1 MVPLGAYTEKT
12 TAEVPL
18 LPALDFVQVNT
29 LVAVFPEIV
38 NVKVILPVSTAVP
51 PRSEDAATDN
61 SIKPAA
67 VAVAAVFVFNVMPV
81 GKVPTAQ
88 VQAVCVIPTYPVNG
102 MEIVEAADVLPADVQ
117 AMDCV
122 SFPKTMEIPPL
133 PAEPVAPLSPLAPS

>member
-1 MVPLGAYTEKT
+1 M
-12 TAEVPL
+12 

-38 NVKVILPVSTAVP
+38 NVRVILPVSTAVP

-67 VAVAAVFVFNVMPV
+67 VAVAAVFVLSVMPV
-81 GKVPTAQ
+81 GSVPTAQ

-102 MEIVEAADVLPADVQ
+102 IEIVDAADVLPAEVH
-117 AMDCV
+117 A
-122 SFPKTMEIPPL
+122 I
-133 PAEPVAPLSPLAPS
+133 A